1 MRSVTSV
8 SRETD
13 QRKSPSGL
21 RLRRIWNLWH
31 EAQTFPWHKK
41 CIRGCYL
48 ICRVCADAWLS
59 EATVKWGLYGQHRG
73 PKVPSCSEIWWAT
86 KVFTNSLHTH
96 THTEVTPTH
105 TGLAPTKMKH
115 KCELFPLTH
124 IGCGHIRLLLL
135 FSWWGSAAT
144 ETVTHNAC
152 TVTHT
157 LLNHHLNTL
166 NWQHYL
172 TININFLRIFGTEFL
187 KTDFCE
193 STMHWCRN
201 LRKHAMIHDKALS
214 AQYSFALSGYSHTFK
229 CKVLI

>member
-1 MRSVTSV
+1 MHPRMLPNLPCLCRCMTLWGHCKMRLVRATQRAKGTQLLRDLMSNKSV
-8 SRETD
+8 
-13 QRKSPSGL
+13 
-21 RLRRIWNLWH
+21 
-31 EAQTFPWHKK
+31 HK
-41 CIRGCYL
+41 L
-48 ICRVCADAWLS
+48 I
-59 EATVKWGLYGQHRG
+59 T
-73 PKVPSCSEIWWAT
+73 
-86 KVFTNSLHTH
+86 HTH

-214 AQYSFALSGYSHTFK
+214 AQYSFALSGYSRTFK